1 MHVGRWLLPT
11 EHQLIHTNQYM
22 NIFSST
28 TDINRRLCLQ
38 NNEYV
43 YLALTKK
50 GIAGLLS
57 SSHGGGSGPVFTQCG
72 GEGIVALKSKQS
84 Q

>member
-50 GIAGLLS
+50 GMLDYFPRHMVAEVDQCLPNV
-57 SSHGGGSGPVFTQCG
+57 GGGG
-72 GEGIVALKSKQS
+72 GNRSFEE
-84 Q
+84 